1 MKARIPQGA
10 GGAGNMNQMM
20 QRMQKM
26 QEEMTRAQAELEEK
40 VYHVSAGGGNIE
52 VEINGKKEVTSVTLK
67 PEVVD
72 PDDIEMLN
80 DLIVA
85 AVNEALNKAD
95 EETAAKMNKFTGGMD
110 LGGLL

>member
-1 MKARIPQGA
+1 
-10 GGAGNMNQMM
+10 MNQMM

-72 PDDIEMLN
+72 PDDIEMLE
-80 DLIVA
+80 DLIMA
-85 AVNEALNKAD
+85 ATNEAFRAMEAD
-95 EETAAKMNKFTGGMD
+95 SQAQMSKLTGG
-110 LGGLL
+110 LGGGFGF

>member
-26 QEEMTRAQAELEEK
+26 QEEITRAQAELEEK

-52 VEINGKKEVTSVTLK
+52 VEING
-67 PEVVD
+67 
-72 PDDIEMLN
+72 
-80 DLIVA
+80 
-85 AVNEALNKAD
+85 
-95 EETAAKMNKFTGGMD
+95 
-110 LGGLL
+110 

>member
-40 VYHVSAGGGNIE
+40 VYPAAGISKWRST
-52 VEINGKKEVTSVTLK
+52 GKRRS
-67 PEVVD
+67 P
-72 PDDIEMLN
+72 P
-80 DLIVA
+80 
-85 AVNEALNKAD
+85 
-95 EETAAKMNKFTGGMD
+95 
-110 LGGLL
+110 